1 MKGESLITEKVILW
15 DTDIGEVKC
24 HLKDVMDKKH
34 ITISQ
39 LARLTNLRYEV
50 VDNYYFDRNIRYDGV
65 VLAKFCYSLN
75 CKIDDLLKYEV

>member
-1 MKGESLITEKVILW
+1 MTSEKVILW
-15 DTDIGEVKC
+15 DTKIGQVKC
-24 HLKDVMDKKH
+24 YLKDVMDNKN

-50 VDNYYFDRNIRYDGV
+50 VDNYYFNRNIRYDSV

-75 CKIDDLLKYEV
+75 CSINDLLKYEV